1 MLVEAEWAGANNEG
15 AKMTVDNKQQ
25 HFLNQ
30 PVRLWHLLLSLVYL
44 TYLFG
49 GWQGDGLLQAVLIAA
64 CVYIL
69 YYVGSSNPH
78 FYEKE
83 SIEEEVKE

>member
-1 MLVEAEWAGANNEG
+1 MLVEAEWAGISIEG
-15 AKMTVDNKQQ
+15 AISAMDKEQ

-49 GWQGDGLLQAVLIAA
+49 GWQGDGLWQAVLIAA

-69 YYVGSSNPH
+69 YYIGSSNPH

-83 SIEEEVKE
+83 PMEEEVKE